1 MIGLTKDVLD
11 RKIMT
16 NFVAFRPKTVSHYN
30 GGINK
35 KAKGTKKN
43 VVNEMNCLQN
53 TIIKNHLKV
62 TDNTKITK
70 IYSGQAYWVHWRS

>member
-43 VVNEMNCLQN
+43 VVNELL
-53 TIIKNHLKV
+53 TKHNHKESFKG
-62 TDNTKITK
+62 N
-70 IYSGQAYWVHWRS
+70 R